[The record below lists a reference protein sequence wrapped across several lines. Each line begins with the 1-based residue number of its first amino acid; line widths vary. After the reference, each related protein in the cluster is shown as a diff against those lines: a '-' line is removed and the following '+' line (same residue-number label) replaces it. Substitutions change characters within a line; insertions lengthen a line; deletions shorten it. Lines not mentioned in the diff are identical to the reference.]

1 MQQSDASMTRKII
14 RCPICRSTN
23 IYWDARGLYA
33 TMYYCRQCGYNGAF
47 ILECDEDSDVP
58 PG

>member
-1 MQQSDASMTRKII
+1 MTRKII